1 MYSKSI
7 KNHNLAK
14 HLGKLSEN
22 KQIIQLA
29 NQNLGYL
36 HSTRGDMEKAIHFY
50 MEVAQDP
57 NVDMN
62 TKLPAV
68 ASLIKEYYSMQK
80 YEKVGEL
87 IEDGLRLLKEMGG
100 DDSFRIFYYII
111 YTYKYA
117 LNKENK
123 KFENIVSKEF
133 IPYLKKHND
142 YANIAAYTTMLAKHY
157 ESKHLYKDA
166 AYNYELANQAYKRLI
181 TI

>member
-1 MYSKSI
+1 KAI

-14 HLGKLSEN
+14 HLGKLDNN
-22 KQIIQLA
+22 KQVIQLA

-36 HSTRGDMEKAIHFY
+36 HSARGDSEDAVHFY
-50 MEVAQDP
+50 KEVAKDP

-62 TKLPAV
+62 TKLPAI
-68 ASLIKEYYSMQK
+68 ASLIKEYYN
-80 YEKVGEL
+80 
-87 IEDGLRLLKEMGG
+87 IEDYEQVKNMIEIGLELLKEMGG

-142 YANIAAYTTMLAKHY
+142 YANIAEYTTMLAKHH